1 MSPALTD
8 GFFTTSTTWEAAS
21 HGYIVC
27 GKSRN
32 KQVSAIRLL
41 LPVAVL
47 ISYFSCLSS
56 IFTYLVKN
64 DLIPILT

>member
-47 ISYFSCLSS
+47 ISYFSCLVIS
-56 IFTYLVKN
+56 IYLVKN